1 MYEIFN
7 MFWLAGDKFMPEMH
21 LRKPGF
27 SYGVRGPNTKNKKK
41 LKKHSKRGDLRYI
54 YQNKLEKACFQHDIG

>member
-1 MYEIFN
+1 
-7 MFWLAGDKFMPEMH
+7 MPEMH